1 MITQDINKVNSYLST
16 AESTSSCLII
26 LNQNSGK
33 KPKMNAEKL
42 VEFFDIHQP
51 FVVFDGSQSISDYLD
66 IIVSGGDGTIS
77 NAVELCKGEQH
88 RLFYQ
93 PSGTINDFGKIAK
106 QEPTPI
112 IAKVNGRS
120 FCYVLATGTFTSIGY
135 TAKREDKVKNGK
147 LAYIQEAF
155 KNFKIQSISATITTE
170 KELYSN
176 NYTLI
181 MLLRSP
187 RCFGFNFNR
196 LYDSMQNELY
206 LLLVKTPKNKLTL
219 FKDFFRCFFVGF
231 DKEYCDGDIVFK
243 KVAYADI
250 KLENKCDFCVDGD
263 RLTLSNNIRVN
274 PYRFNGTIN
283 TKMR

>member
-16 AESTSSCLII
+16 TNSTQSCLVI

-33 KPKMNAEKL
+33 KTKMKPEEL
-42 VEFFDIHQP
+42 VEFFDIHQS
-51 FVVFDGSQSISDYLD
+51 FEVFDGTQCISEYLD

-88 RLFYQ
+88 HLFYQ
-93 PSGTINDFGKIAK
+93 PSGTVNDFGKIAN
-106 QEPTPI
+106 QEQTPI
-112 IAKVNGRS
+112 IAKVNGRA
-120 FCYVLATGTFTSIGY
+120 FCYVLAVGTFTSIGY

-147 LAYIQEAF
+147 FAYIQEAF
-155 KNFKIQSISATITTE
+155 KNFKIQSISASITTE
-170 KELYSN
+170 KETYSN

-196 LYDSMQNELY
+196 LYDAMQNELY

-219 FKDFFRCFFVGF
+219 FKDFFRCFFLGF
-231 DKEYCDGDIVFK
+231 NKEYCDDDIVFK

-250 KLENKCDFCVDGD
+250 KLDNKCDFCVDGD
-263 RLTLSNNIRVN
+263 KLTLSSNIRVD